1 MSTFKVQKGSLM
13 KDLKCCTL
21 KRVWKNY
28 LIKDIIVCTVMVQKG
43 TLIKGLKGFRI
54 KARKDLSSKVK
65 KIIRSKLKK
74 VQNNV
79 QRASLIKNLEDCTI
93 KLWKSHQLND
103 QPSLK

>member
-1 MSTFKVQKGSLM
+1 
-13 KDLKCCTL
+13 
-21 KRVWKNY
+21 
-28 LIKDIIVCTVMVQKG
+28 MVQKG

-93 KLWKSHQLND
+93 KL
-103 QPSLK
+103 